1 MKLTRSEMRETI
13 KRIMN
18 SGFTFREMERFSSER
33 ETIERAL
40 SSMLQEANQMD
51 FIKRTGVL
59 SVAQLDEVYN
69 GIDMETEGMDD
80 AQAWFEF
87 QEMDGRR
94 A

>member
-1 MKLTRSEMRETI
+1 
-13 KRIMN
+13 
-18 SGFTFREMERFSSER
+18 
-33 ETIERAL
+33 
-40 SSMLQEANQMD
+40 MD

-59 SVAQLDEVYN
+59 SAAQLDEVYN